1 MEFMLA
7 ERGRHEDLG
16 KLAATGYV
24 FDLKIDGI
32 RAFVRTDGTP
42 AVVMT
47 SRNDLDLTA
56 RFPELVTALRALN
69 TPGVTL
75 DAEIA
80 VPDSSGLPSWPLTQ
94 RRTAQR
100 SAPGRMAL
108 DLPAVLYVFDVL
120 ELDGTDTTTWPFR
133 QRRAALE
140 ELATRWDGRLST
152 TVCSP
157 DPWSLWQLVREH
169 HLEGLIAKRGDSRY
183 HRGRSRD
190 WIKIKATQTLSAL
203 VGGVEWA
210 GAEGTSEPRSTLP
223 RGSDR
228 GAGAGR
234 QRLGGRVGPDA
245 APPDRRTSAPPGGG
259 GGGVLGG
266 HRGWG
271 VAPPRR
277 SGRPLRHR
285 CAGLWHR
292 PAARAG
298 LDRSREIH

>member
-69 TPGVTL
+69 TPGVKL

-210 GAEGTSEPRSTLP
+210 GAEGTSEPRSLQLFLVDPT
-223 RGSDR
+223 
-228 GAGAGR
+228 GALVPVGNASAGVSGPMR
-234 QRLGGRVGPDA
+234 RRLIAGLRHPPVVVEVEYSEVTA
-245 APPDRRTSAPPGGG
+245 A
-259 GGGVLGG
+259 GVLRHPVVRAVRSDIDVLACGTDQL
-266 HRGWG
+266 RGL
-271 VAPPRR
+271 V
-277 SGRPLRHR
+277 
-285 CAGLWHR
+285 
-292 PAARAG
+292 
-298 LDRSREIH
+298 